1 MLKLQVMV
9 LSAWLSV
16 REGIQAGFE
25 EIDNDQG
32 EVTSTTIMIG
42 VLALAAVAA
51 GVVITTKIQ
60 SHTAKIP

>member
-1 MLKLQVMV
+1 MLKIQVVV

-16 REGIQAGFE
+16 REGIQTRFD
-25 EIDNDQG
+25 EIDSDQG

-51 GVVITTKIQ
+51 GVVITGKIQ
-60 SHTAKIP
+60 THTGKIP